1 MSLIAQ
7 KISGCYRRVL
17 LFIFLIL
24 IVSIGI
30 GLFVY
35 NRVGGAEGLRY
46 WMASR
51 ALKGTEK
58 LLITNRPDGVSE
70 ETVKKQFQ
78 DVRDAIQKRQ
88 VNLKSLYD
96 LLNSFQTKFHNPGL
110 STIIKP
116 STPEAEEFLTKL
128 GETIILDNS
137 DNPEKL

>member
-17 LFIFLIL
+17 IFLFVIL
-24 IVSIGI
+24 IVSVGA

-51 ALKGTEK
+51 ALNGTEK
-58 LLITNRPDGVSE
+58 LLITNRPDGVSQ
-70 ETVKKQFQ
+70 ETVKEQFKN
-78 DVRDAIQKRQ
+78 VRDAIHKRQ

-116 STPEAEEFLTKL
+116 STPEVEEFLTKL